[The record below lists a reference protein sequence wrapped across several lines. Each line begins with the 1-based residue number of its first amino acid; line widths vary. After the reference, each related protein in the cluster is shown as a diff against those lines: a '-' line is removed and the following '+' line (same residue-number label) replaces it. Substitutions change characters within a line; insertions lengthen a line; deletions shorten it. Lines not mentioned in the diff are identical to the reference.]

1 MPGYGKMP
9 KGTYDKKINA
19 MKESVQKQ
27 AMPKPKKK
35 EKK

>member
-9 KGTYDKKINA
+9 KGTYDKKIKA
-19 MKESVQKQ
+19 LKEPLQKQ
-27 AMPKPKKK
+27 AMSKKKK